1 MNAVKDGRSQ
11 NADSV
16 DPELSFDVHVY
27 DGHFLLIDLYC
38 NRTILNRLRL
48 RPPHPAMDQLV
59 QDFNTALDE
68 TAGSGSA
75 RSVLFTRF

>member
-1 MNAVKDGRSQ
+1 MWVNAVKVGRSQ

-16 DPELSFDVHVY
+16 DLELRFDVHVSSK
-27 DGHFLLIDLYC
+27 L
-38 NRTILNRLRL
+38 TILNRLRL

-75 RSVLFTRF
+75 RWVFFNRFWNTP